1 MKGRLGAHS
10 GLGTYIAFLEERD
23 CRVLG
28 GGQQKRVGIQQQD
41 RFTKRPIS
49 DDGGWSR
56 RGGERVMTHSRIR
69 SERGAYSDFRTGR
82 TAHPLAPLSTL

>member
-1 MKGRLGAHS
+1 MHIPDLEHTSHFLRKG
-10 GLGTYIAFLEERD
+10 IAGFW
-23 CRVLG
+23 G

-49 DDGGWSR
+49 DDGGWSK